1 MGQFRD
7 TGICVG
13 INNILDATSTICTN
27 CDLPL
32 ARHPVTFKDSIP
44 LTWAYPKPKPM
55 QIHKRLLITQATNDN
70 PDGDPV
76 EVDYGTIKLTEE
88 QFEWCNTDG
97 QPFFRA
103 PWELLIMQL
112 VSTAPELFQ
121 FILPEEPVG

>member
-1 MGQFRD
+1 MQ
-7 TGICVG
+7 
-13 INNILDATSTICTN
+13 
-27 CDLPL
+27 
-32 ARHPVTFKDSIP
+32 
-44 LTWAYPKPKPM
+44 M

-121 FILPEEPVG
+121 FILPEENP